1 MGDDAPPAD
10 PTGDAGRSFR
20 TGPYPAPGP
29 SLTPGEGANSE
40 EKEPAVTEL
49 RSDTLASLGPN
60 VVKPTYDRSRLKPG
74 IVHFG
79 VGNFHRVHQAVVIE
93 ACLHHP
99 GHEDWAICG
108 VGLLDGPASRAKAEA
123 YRRQDNL
130 YTVTE
135 LTSPTPSETQV
146 IGAMI
151 EYLHAP
157 ADPEAVLARLAAPLT
172 RIVSL
177 TITEGGYN
185 MDEATGEFRLDAP
198 DVAGD
203 LAGGPPRTVFGYI
216 VAGLARRRAAGLPPF
231 TVMSCDNLQRNGE
244 TSRKAVISFA
254 RAVDAGLADWIDREG
269 AFPNSMVDR
278 IAPQVPEEDRRRIVA
293 ATGVD
298 DLVAATCETYTK
310 WVVEDRFCAGR
321 PKLELGNVVF
331 SDEVG
336 AYVAVKGRLSNA
348 AHMLMC
354 YPSLLMGARFVD
366 EGMRDARIPH
376 LLRNFWDLDSRRLVT
391 PPAGYDVG
399 TFTGKVIERFAN
411 PAIKDTLLR
420 VAGDG
425 ASKINVFHGKT
436 IGQLIDGKADLT
448 REAFLIASF
457 ARYLG
462 GVDDKGV
469 AYEIFEPQIGEE
481 DWRMVRAGGPLAV
494 LEIAAFRGL
503 GLKRSP
509 AFVEIYQ
516 ALSKLLAERGTA
528 ATLDAILV

>member
-1 MGDDAPPAD
+1 
-10 PTGDAGRSFR
+10 
-20 TGPYPAPGP
+20 
-29 SLTPGEGANSE
+29 
-40 EKEPAVTEL
+40 VTEL
-49 RSDTLASLGPN
+49 RRETLASFGPH
-60 VVKPTYDRSRLKPG
+60 VKKPSYDRSRLRPG

-93 ACLHHP
+93 TCLHHT

-108 VGLLDGPASRAKAEA
+108 VGLLDGPAARAKAQA
-123 YRRQDNL
+123 YRAQDNL

-135 LTSPTPSETQV
+135 LTSPTPRETQV
-146 IGAMI
+146 IGAMV

-157 ADPEAVLARLAAPLT
+157 ANPEAVLARLADPAT

-185 MDEATGEFRLDAP
+185 IDEATGKFRLDTP
-198 DVAGD
+198 DVASD
-203 LAGGPPRTVFGYI
+203 LAGGAPRTVFGYI

-231 TVMSCDNLQRNGE
+231 TVMSCDNLQRNGD

-254 RAVDAGLADWIDREG
+254 RALDGDLADWIDSEG

-321 PKLELGNVVF
+321 PKLELGDVVF

-354 YPSLLMGARFVD
+354 YPSLLMGSRFVD
-366 EGMRDARIPH
+366 EGMRDPRIPR
-376 LLRNFWDLDSRRLVT
+376 LLQNFWDLDSRRLVE
-391 PPAGYDVG
+391 PPADYSTE
-399 TFTGKVIERFAN
+399 TFTAKVIERFAN

-436 IGQLIDGKADLT
+436 IGQLIADKADLT
-448 REAFLIASF
+448 REAFLLACF

-469 AYEIFEPQIGEE
+469 SYDIFEPQIAAA
-481 DWRMVRAGGPLAV
+481 DWKLVRGGGPLAV
-494 LEIAAFRGL
+494 LDIAAFRGL

-509 AFVEIYQ
+509 AFIEIYQ
-516 ALSKLLAERGTA
+516 ALSKLLAEKGTA
-528 ATLDAILV
+528 ATLDGILV

>member
-1 MGDDAPPAD
+1 L
-10 PTGDAGRSFR
+10 
-20 TGPYPAPGP
+20 P
-29 SLTPGEGANSE
+29 SHKQE
-40 EKEPAVTEL
+40 ESSAVTAL
-49 RSDTLASLGPN
+49 RPDTLASLGPN
-60 VVKPTYDRSRLKPG
+60 VSRPLYDRSRLRPG

-93 ACLHHP
+93 ICLHHP

-108 VGLLDGPASRAKAEA
+108 VGLLDGPAAKAKAQA
-123 YRRQDNL
+123 YRQQDNL
-130 YTVTE
+130 YSVTE
-135 LTSPTPSETQV
+135 LTSTTPRETQV
-146 IGAMI
+146 VGAMV

-157 ADPEAVLARLAAPLT
+157 ANPEAVLARLADAAT

-185 MDEATGEFRLDAP
+185 IDDATGEFRLDTP
-198 DVAGD
+198 DVARE
-203 LAGGPPRTVFGYI
+203 LAGGVPSTVFGYI
-216 VAGLARRRAAGLPPF
+216 VAGLARRRTAGLPPF
-231 TVMSCDNLQRNGE
+231 TVMSCDNLQRNGD
-244 TSRKAVISFA
+244 TTRKGVVSFA
-254 RAVDAGLADWIDREG
+254 RARDRDLADWIDKNG

-278 IAPQVPEEDRRRIVA
+278 IAPQVPEDDRKRIAA

-310 WVVEDRFCAGR
+310 WVIEDRFCAGR
-321 PKLELGNVVF
+321 PKLELGDVVF

-366 EGMRDARIPH
+366 EGMRDPRIPR
-376 LLRNFWDLDSRRLVT
+376 LLQNFWDLDSRRLVE
-391 PPAGYDVG
+391 PPKNYSIE
-399 TFTGKVIERFAN
+399 TFTSKVIERFAN

-425 ASKINVFHGKT
+425 ASKINIFHGKT
-436 IGQLIDGKADLT
+436 IRQLIDSKADLT
-448 REAFLIASF
+448 REAFLLACF

-469 AYEIFEPQIGEE
+469 TYDIFEPQIGA
-481 DWRMVRAGGPLAV
+481 DDRQSLRTGDTLAA
-494 LEIAAFRGL
+494 LDIAAFQSL
-503 GLKRSP
+503 ELKKSP
-509 AFVEIYQ
+509 GFVEIYQ
-516 ALSKLLAERGTA
+516 LLSKMLAEQGTA
-528 ATLDAILV
+528 ATLDRILV